1 MILTVG
7 KSLSIVEFMGMKT
20 LLAIDAGNSHVKY
33 GHFRDGELVEFWRHG
48 LHATEQECET
58 HLKRIDAPVALAS
71 VAPTQGAMLISAC
84 KRLNK
89 PVLEISAGAQQFL
102 TGMDE
107 TMGAD
112 RVADA
117 VAAWQYYGQGHRPV
131 LVMGFG
137 TATTLLAI
145 TSDGHVAG
153 GWIAPG
159 LAPTLEVLHDR
170 CQLLPL
176 LQMQDYSEA
185 FGYDTDSH
193 MRNGV
198 FLGHVGLAKQ
208 WLESG
213 RRDLAAL
220 GDKQNA
226 VTVATGGWGQAVQDF
241 APIFDKVD
249 RELTLR
255 GVYIIAA
262 AAFDKDAQAASALG
276 HVKRS
281 Q

>member
-1 MILTVG
+1 
-7 KSLSIVEFMGMKT
+7 MKT

-48 LHATEQECET
+48 LDETANECESFLT
-58 HLKRIDAPVALAS
+58 RVDGPVALAS
-71 VAPTQGAMLISAC
+71 VAPLEGAILLEAC
-84 KRLNK
+84 KRLKK
-89 PVLEISAGAQQFL
+89 PVFEVTASGQQFL
-102 TGMDE
+102 TGMND

-117 VAAWQYYGQGHRPV
+117 VAAWQYYGKGHRPV

-159 LAPTLEVLHDR
+159 VSPTLEVLHDR

-176 LQMQDYSEA
+176 LKMEEYSEA
-185 FGYDTDSH
+185 FGHDTDSH

-220 GDKQNA
+220 GDKQDA
-226 VTVATGGWGQAVQDF
+226 VTIATGGWGKAVQAF
-241 APIFDKVD
+241 APIFDFVD

-255 GVYIIAA
+255 GVFIV
-262 AAFDKDAQAASALG
+262 AQAALASAP
-276 HVKRS
+276 S
-281 Q
+281 SAAQTTSS

>member
-1 MILTVG
+1 
-7 KSLSIVEFMGMKT
+7 MGMKT

-48 LHATEQECET
+48 LDATEAECEA
-58 HLKRIDAPVALAS
+58 HLARIDGPVALAS
-71 VAPTQGAMLISAC
+71 VAPQQGSILLAAC
-84 KRLNK
+84 GRLGK
-89 PVLEISAGAQQFL
+89 PVLEITASSQEFL
-102 TGMDE
+102 SGMDD

-176 LQMQDYSEA
+176 LKMQDYSEA
-185 FGYDTDSH
+185 FGYDTESH

-220 GDKQNA
+220 GDKQDA
-226 VTVATGGWGQAVQDF
+226 VSIATGGWGKAVQDF
-241 APIFDKVD
+241 APIFDKLD

-255 GVYIIAA
+255 GVYIIAST
-262 AAFDKDAQAASALG
+262 AFAKNAQAASAFG
-276 HVKRS
+276 HVKSS

>member
-1 MILTVG
+1 
-7 KSLSIVEFMGMKT
+7 MKT
-20 LLAIDAGNSHVKY
+20 LLAIDAGNSHIKY
-33 GHFRDGELVEFWRHG
+33 GHFCDGELVEFWRHE
-48 LHATEQECET
+48 LELTEKACESYLSRVDG
-58 HLKRIDAPVALAS
+58 HVALAS
-71 VAPTQGAMLISAC
+71 VAPTAGGILLEAC

-89 PVLEISAGAQQFL
+89 SVLEISASSQAFL
-102 TGMDE
+102 TGMND

-117 VAAWQYYGQGHRPV
+117 VAAWQYYGQGKRPV

-159 LAPTLEVLHDR
+159 VTPMLEVLHDR

-176 LQMQDYSEA
+176 LRMENYSEA
-185 FGYDTDSH
+185 FGFDTDSH

-198 FLGHVGLAKQ
+198 FLGHVGLVKQ

-220 GDKQNA
+220 GDTQEA
-226 VTVATGGWGQAVQDF
+226 VTIATGGWGQAVQEF
-241 APIFDKVD
+241 APIFDHVD

-255 GVYIIAA
+255 GVFIIAN
-262 AAFDKDAQAASALG
+262 AAFDKNAQALAASEC
-276 HVKRS
+276 VKS
-281 Q
+281 PQ

>member
-1 MILTVG
+1 MA
-7 KSLSIVEFMGMKT
+7 MKT

-48 LHATEQECET
+48 LDATAQECEKYLT
-58 HLKRIDAPVALAS
+58 RVDGPVALAC
-71 VAPTQGAMLISAC
+71 VAPTQGAILLDTC
-84 KRLNK
+84 KRLGK
-89 PVLEISAGAQQFL
+89 PVFEVTASAQKFL
-102 TGMDE
+102 TGMDD

-117 VAAWQYYGQGHRPV
+117 VAAWQHYGQGHRPV

-159 LAPTLEVLHDR
+159 VTPTLEVLHDR

-176 LQMQDYSEA
+176 LEMKNYSEA
-185 FGYDTDSH
+185 FGHDTESH

-220 GDKQNA
+220 GDKPDA
-226 VTVATGGWGQAVQDF
+226 VTIATGGWGKAVQDF
-241 APIFDKVD
+241 APIFDVVD

-255 GVYIIAA
+255 GVFIVARAA
-262 AAFDKDAQAASALG
+262 LAASAATPSL
-276 HVKRS
+276 
-281 Q
+281 